1 MADENLKGFDISI
14 APLPRDYDYSPQDLA
29 NAIAERLIIN
39 FKDNTGTF
47 IIGDDEPSSDQGP
60 WLNTNFDPAQWY
72 VFSPSAARY
81 VPAGV
86 PQERLKYILS
96 LNEPDKDIYDM
107 WVWLSPLGKIR
118 DIKHYN
124 GSRWVGMM
132 EELLIKKVIFHP
144 GEIADIDLPY
154 AICDGSTVNGIIT
167 PNLQGKYLAS
177 EGGNMTGNQGNT
189 VGSHTVNLSHN
200 HGKGTYGVG
209 ETTLTGDQVGGIT
222 FTTSQ
227 DDGDSDGGA
236 FRSLISINI
245 NGVTIGW
252 ASGST
257 TTAKPTGQTPH
268 DHGFSGSSGYSLSS
282 TTENRPETYL
292 GFWVMY
298 VGFEYVGEYADI

>member
-72 VFSPSAARY
+72 VFSPSAGRY

-124 GSRWVGMM
+124 GSRWVGMI

-177 EGGNMTGNQGNT
+177 EGGNMTGNQGDT
-189 VGSHTVNLSHN
+189 VGGHTVNLAHT
-200 HGKGTYGVG
+200 HGVG
-209 ETTLTGDQVGGIT
+209 GYSVNGHQLTIAEMPSHTHRYTVVDPGGSQIDGLDANSLNHQRLATFTDPTGGDQPHSHGLSG
-222 FTTSQ
+222 
-227 DDGDSDGGA
+227 
-236 FRSLISINI
+236 N
-245 NGVTIGW
+245 
-252 ASGST
+252 SGS
-257 TTAKPTGQTPH
+257 
-268 DHGFSGSSGYSLSS
+268 SLSS

-298 VGFEYVGEYADI
+298 VGFEYVEEYSDI

>member
-72 VFSPSAARY
+72 VFSPSAGRY

-96 LNEPDKDIYDM
+96 VNEPDKDIYDM
-107 WVWLSPLGKIR
+107 WVWLSPTGKIR
-118 DIKHYN
+118 DIKHHN
-124 GSRWVGMM
+124 GNRWVGMM

-167 PNLQGKYLAS
+167 PSLQGKYLAS
-177 EGGNMTGNQGNT
+177 VGGNMIGTQGNT
-189 VGSHTVNLSHN
+189 VGGHTVNLSHT
-200 HGKGTYGVG
+200 HGTGSYNVNPHQLTVDEMPSHGHIAPNQVEHLGAGSNLNTSRGGGTTYTGFQLIAIN
-209 ETTLTGDQVGGIT
+209 ETGG
-222 FTTSQ
+222 
-227 DDGDSDGGA
+227 
-236 FRSLISINI
+236 
-245 NGVTIGW
+245 NGTHI
-252 ASGST
+252 
-257 TTAKPTGQTPH
+257 
-268 DHGFSGSSGYSLSS
+268 HGFTGSSGSGLTS
-282 TTENRPETYL
+282 TEENRPETYL
-292 GFWVMY
+292 GYWVMY
-298 VGFEYVGEYADI
+298 VGFEYVAEYADI